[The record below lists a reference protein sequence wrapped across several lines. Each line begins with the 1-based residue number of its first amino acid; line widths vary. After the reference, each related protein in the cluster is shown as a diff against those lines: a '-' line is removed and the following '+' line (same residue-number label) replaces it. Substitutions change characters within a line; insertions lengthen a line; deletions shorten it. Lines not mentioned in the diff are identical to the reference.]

1 MVEFIAGKTKEIMY
15 KCCERH
21 SKATSVSLD
30 DIQLIL
36 GLNLVE
42 KEGQFELAD
51 ESDMCSY
58 SICEKYKIEKVLT
71 IWEVLNVKP
80 KLDFLG
86 YSKLAPPFIFKALM
100 RFAEKYKIEFDKIF
114 ILCQPTKNEKN
125 KPDMLL
131 ALYDGNK
138 YIEQIKFC
146 RTGNEEDDDTSEYL
160 FDEQDVEMPN

>member
-1 MVEFIAGKTKEIMY
+1 MVDFIASETKKIMY

-21 SKATSVSLD
+21 SASTKVSLD
-30 DIQLIL
+30 EIQLIL
-36 GLNLVE
+36 GLNLVQ
-42 KEGQFELAD
+42 KDGQFELAD
-51 ESDMCSY
+51 EEDMCTY
-58 SICEKYKIEKVLT
+58 EICENYKKTKKLT
-71 IWEVLNVKP
+71 IWEVLNVRP

-100 RFAEKYKIEFDKIF
+100 RFAEKYKIEFDKVF

-146 RTGNEEDDDTSEYL
+146 RKEEDDETSEYL